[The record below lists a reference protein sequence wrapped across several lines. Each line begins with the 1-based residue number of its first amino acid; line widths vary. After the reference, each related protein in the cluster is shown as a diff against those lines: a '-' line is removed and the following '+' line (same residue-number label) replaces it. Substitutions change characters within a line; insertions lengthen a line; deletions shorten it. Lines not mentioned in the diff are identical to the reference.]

1 MNKIATLFATEFGKS
16 AGIIITLLLWET
28 APRLGWVDVTYI
40 TPPTEVFQSLA
51 ALLFSGDLAT
61 HTLSSLKR
69 VLAGLA
75 LAVVLGIGL
84 GIFIG
89 LFKRIEYAL
98 DYLFQTF
105 RQMSAFALFPI
116 FILFFGIG
124 ELSKTIIVFWASL
137 WPVLL
142 NTINSV
148 KGVDQLFIDSAK
160 SMGATKRY
168 IFFKVILPASAPGIF
183 TGIRL
188 GGSYAIMALVAAEMI
203 GAQSGLGYLVLYSQE
218 TFKIDDMYAA
228 IIGLAL
234 LGLALNWILGFIEE
248 RMTNWKQKSSMEM

>member
-1 MNKIATLFATEFGKS
+1 MKITTWFSNEIGRAV
-16 AGIIITLLLWET
+16 GIIIALVLWEA
-28 APRLGWVDVTYI
+28 APRLGLVDATYI
-40 TPPTEVFQSLA
+40 SPPTEVFRSLA
-51 ALLFSGDLAT
+51 ALLLAGELVT
-61 HTLSSLKR
+61 HTLSSLQR
-69 VLAGLA
+69 VLAGLT
-75 LAVVLGIGL
+75 LAIIFGIGL

-89 LFKRIEYAL
+89 LFKKIEYAL

-124 ELSKTIIVFWASL
+124 EVSKTVIVFWASL

-142 NTINSV
+142 NTISSV
-148 KGVDQLFIDSAK
+148 KGVDQLYIDSAK
-160 SMGATKRY
+160 SMGASRCY

-218 TFKIDDMYAA
+218 TFNINDMYAA

-234 LGLALNWILGFIEE
+234 LGLALNWFLGFIEI
-248 RMTNWKQKSSMEM
+248 RMTSWKQKSSLG

>member
-1 MNKIATLFATEFGKS
+1 MNKFTTWFTKEIGKA
-16 AGIIITLLLWET
+16 AGIIITLLLWEA
-28 APRLGWVDVTYI
+28 APWLELVDATYI
-40 TPPTEVFQSLA
+40 APPTEVFQSLT
-51 ALLFSGDLAT
+51 ALLLSGELMI
-61 HTLSSLKR
+61 HTFSSLQR
-69 VLAGLA
+69 VLAGLI
-75 LAVVLGIGL
+75 LAILMGIGL

-89 LFKRIEYAL
+89 LFKKIEYAL

-124 ELSKTIIVFWASL
+124 EVSKTVIVFWASL

-142 NTINSV
+142 NTISSV
-148 KGVDQLFIDSAK
+148 KGVDQLYIDSVK
-160 SMGATKRY
+160 SMGASRWY
-168 IFFKVILPASAPGIF
+168 IFLKVILPASAPGIF

-218 TFKIDDMYAA
+218 TFNISDMYAA

-234 LGLALNWILGFIEE
+234 LGLALNWFLGFVET
-248 RMTNWKQKSSMEM
+248 RMTGWQQKSSLG

>member
-1 MNKIATLFATEFGKS
+1 MRKLTNWFTKEIGKA
-16 AGIIITLLLWET
+16 AGIIIALLLWEA
-28 APRLGWVDVTYI
+28 APRLGWVDVTYVA
-40 TPPTEVFQSLA
+40 PPSEVFQSLA
-51 ALLFSGDLAT
+51 ALLLSGDLMT

-69 VLAGLA
+69 VLAGLV
-75 LAVVLGIGL
+75 LAIVLGIGL

-89 LFKRIEYAL
+89 LFKKIEYAL

-124 ELSKTIIVFWASL
+124 EVSKTVIVFWASL

-142 NTINSV
+142 NTISSV

-160 SMGATKRY
+160 SMGASRGY
-168 IFFKVILPASAPGIF
+168 IFLKVILPASAPGIF

-203 GAQSGLGYLVLYSQE
+203 GAQSGLGFLVLYSQE
-218 TFKIDDMYAA
+218 TFKIEDMYAA

-234 LGLALNWILGFIEE
+234 LGLALNWFLGFIEE
-248 RMTNWKQKSSMEM
+248 KMTSWKQKSSLGM

>member
-1 MNKIATLFATEFGKS
+1 MRNITTWFTKELGKA
-16 AGIIITLLLWET
+16 AGIIIVLLLWEA
-28 APRLGWVDVTYI
+28 APRLGLVDVTYI
-40 TPPTEVFQSLA
+40 TPPSEVFQSLV
-51 ALLFSGDLAT
+51 ALLLSGDLAI
-61 HTLSSLKR
+61 HTFSSLKR
-69 VLAGLA
+69 VLAGLI
-75 LAVVLGIGL
+75 LAIVLGIGL

-124 ELSKTIIVFWASL
+124 EVSKTVIVFWASL

-142 NTINSV
+142 NTISSV

-160 SMGATKRY
+160 SMGAPRRY

-218 TFKIDDMYAA
+218 TFNIDDMYAA

-234 LGLALNWILGFIEE
+234 LGLALNWFLGFVEG
-248 RMTNWKQKSSMEM
+248 RMTSWKQKSSLGV